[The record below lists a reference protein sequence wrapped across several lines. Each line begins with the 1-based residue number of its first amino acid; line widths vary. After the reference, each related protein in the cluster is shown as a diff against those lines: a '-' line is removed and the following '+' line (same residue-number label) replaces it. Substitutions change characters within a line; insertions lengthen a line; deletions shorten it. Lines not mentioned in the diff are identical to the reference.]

1 MKWVKKPVSNLSSS
15 LIRLAAQKPGSLEAQ
30 NLLGFPA
37 SKHFSSFSVTE
48 WLFYEKCVAFVKQ
61 LIFYAF
67 FLANIRILNKIELL
81 TGLAGKTS

>member
-1 MKWVKKPVSNLSSS
+1 MKWVKKPVSNINSS
-15 LIRLAAQKPGSLEAQ
+15 LKRLEARKLGSLEAQ
-30 NLLGFPA
+30 NFLSFPA
-37 SKHFSSFSVTE
+37 FKHLSSFSVTE
-48 WLFYEKCVAFVKQ
+48 WLFYEKCLAFVKQ